1 MDIESVK
8 PLIQAFL
15 AQIESAMKIS
25 EVLADHNSSNKEITP
40 DQIIGG
46 LVYRLMIPMNNE
58 EMTES
63 LTSAKQIL
71 DKLDHTDSEESEE
84 SEEDYDEIHECY
96 PTESRKVKH
105 PQCNCHIC
113 SKVRIC
119 FLNYKNHESTDPL
132 ADKFRNAINHTCE
145 QHKLII

>member
-15 AQIESAMKIS
+15 SQIESAMKIS
-25 EVLADHNSSNKEITP
+25 EVLADHDSPNKEITP

-46 LVYRLMIPMNNE
+46 LVYRLMVPMNNE
-58 EMTES
+58 EMTQS
-63 LTSAKQIL
+63 LTSAKQII
-71 DKLDHTDSEESEE
+71 DKLDETDSEESD
-84 SEEDYDEIHECY
+84 EDYDEIQECY
-96 PTESRKVKH
+96 PTESRRVKH
-105 PQCNCHIC
+105 PQCNCDIC

-119 FLNYKNHESTDPL
+119 MLNYKNHECSDPL

>member
-8 PLIQAFL
+8 PLIQVFL
-15 AQIESAMKIS
+15 SQIESAIKIS
-25 EVLADHNSSNKEITP
+25 EVLADHNSPNKEITP

-46 LVYRLMIPMNNE
+46 LVYRLMVPMNNE
-58 EMTES
+58 EMTQS
-63 LTSAKQIL
+63 LTSAKQII
-71 DKLDHTDSEESEE
+71 DKLDETDSEESD
-84 SEEDYDEIHECY
+84 EDYDEIQECY
-96 PTESRKVKH
+96 PTESRRVKH
-105 PQCNCHIC
+105 PQCNCDIC

-145 QHKLII
+145 QHKLIL

>member
-8 PLIQAFL
+8 PLIQVFL
-15 AQIESAMKIS
+15 SQIESAIKIS
-25 EVLADHNSSNKEITP
+25 EVLADHNSPNKEITP

-46 LVYRLMIPMNNE
+46 LVYRLMVPMNNE
-58 EMTES
+58 EMTQS
-63 LTSAKQIL
+63 LTSAKQII
-71 DKLDHTDSEESEE
+71 DKLDETDSEESD
-84 SEEDYDEIHECY
+84 EDYDEIQECY
-96 PTESRKVKH
+96 PTESRRVKH
-105 PQCNCHIC
+105 PQCNCDIC

>member
-8 PLIQAFL
+8 PLIQVFL
-15 AQIESAMKIS
+15 SQIESAMKIS
-25 EVLADHNSSNKEITP
+25 EVLADHNSPNKEITP

-46 LVYRLMIPMNNE
+46 LVYRLMVPMNNE
-58 EMTES
+58 EMTQS
-63 LTSAKQIL
+63 LTSAKQII
-71 DKLDHTDSEESEE
+71 DKLDETDSEESD
-84 SEEDYDEIHECY
+84 EDYDEIQECY
-96 PTESRKVKH
+96 PTESRRVKH
-105 PQCNCHIC
+105 PQCNCDIC

>member
-8 PLIQAFL
+8 PLIQVFL
-15 AQIESAMKIS
+15 SQIESAMKIS
-25 EVLADHNSSNKEITP
+25 EVLADHNSPNKEITP

-46 LVYRLMIPMNNE
+46 LVYRLMVPMNNE
-58 EMTES
+58 EMTQS
-63 LTSAKQIL
+63 LTSAKQII
-71 DKLDHTDSEESEE
+71 DKLDETDSEESD
-84 SEEDYDEIHECY
+84 EDYDEIQECY
-96 PTESRKVKH
+96 PTESRRVKH
-105 PQCNCHIC
+105 PQCNCDIC

-145 QHKLII
+145 QHKLIL